1 MARDLIPPPSP
12 AGRPA
17 PDQNEPP
24 PLAPQQAEAAPSQ
37 PPAGKP
43 GPSAFRARFGFATG
57 VLAGCA
63 LAAAALLVV
72 LLSGDEPRP
81 AAPAADEGL
90 ASNWSPWHPRSTTSI
105 SGAQE
110 IAKKIGGSYKDGRSK
125 DLSTVEGGPI
135 ALNKTLPVSVAIP
148 SAGGRFVIVQGVGV
162 QYKLAGFGKGGRLR
176 GSRPSAER
184 RRLLR
189 REALELSLYSFR
201 YLPDVTM
208 VVTLLPPAPKAEQ
221 VHPKK
226 AGAKAAEKKA
236 SEEFQRQA
244 LFFRPGDLRKQIE
257 RPLAETLATK
267 APKIDALTGPE
278 AKRIDKL
285 TLSNLFTYE
294 HIQQQDGSIYLVL
307 DRPS

>member
-12 AGRPA
+12 AGRPT
-17 PDQNEPP
+17 PDPEQPP
-24 PLAPQQAEAAPSQ
+24 PRAVDTAATEAPA
-37 PPAGKP
+37 PAGTP
-43 GPSAFRARFGFATG
+43 GASPFRGRFGFMTG

-63 LAAAALLVV
+63 VAAVALLAV
-72 LLSGDEPRP
+72 LLAGDDGRP
-81 AAPAADEGL
+81 GGASTGEGL
-90 ASNWSPWHPRSTTSI
+90 AADWSPWHPRNTTSI

-110 IAKKIGGSYKDGRSK
+110 IAKRIEGTYKDARSK
-125 DLSTVEGGPI
+125 KLSTVEGGPI

-148 SAGGRFVIVQGVGV
+148 SAGDRFTIVQGLGV
-162 QYKLAGFGKGGRLR
+162 QYKLSGFGKGGRLQ
-176 GSRPSAER
+176 GTHPSAER

-221 VHPKK
+221 VHPKR
-226 AGAKAAEKKA
+226 AAKAKRAAKGAAEDY
-236 SEEFQRQA
+236 QDQA
-244 LFFRPGDLRKQIE
+244 LFFRPGDLRKQLE
-257 RPLAETLATK
+257 RPLAETMATK
-267 APKIDALTGPE
+267 APELDALAGQE

-285 TLSNLFTYE
+285 TLSNLFTFE

>member
-24 PLAPQQAEAAPSQ
+24 LAPVQAEAAPGEA
-37 PPAGKP
+37 PAGKP

-63 LAAAALLVV
+63 LAAAV
-72 LLSGDEPRP
+72 LLNGDEPKP
-81 AAPAADEGL
+81 SGPPADEGL
-90 ASNWSPWHPRSTTSI
+90 ASHWSPWRPRSTTSI

-162 QYKLAGFGKGGRLR
+162 QYKLAGFGKDGRLR
-176 GSRPSAER
+176 GSQPSAER

-208 VVTLLPPAPKAEQ
+208 VVTLLPPAPKGEQ

-226 AGAKAAEKKA
+226 AGAKAAKKKA
-236 SEEFQRQA
+236 TEDFQRQA
-244 LFFRPGDLRKQIE
+244 LFFRPGDLRKQLE
-257 RPLAETLATK
+257 RPLAETMATK

>member
-24 PLAPQQAEAAPSQ
+24 PLAPVDQAEAAPGEA
-37 PPAGKP
+37 PAGKP

-63 LAAAALLVV
+63 LAAAVLLVV
-72 LLSGDEPRP
+72 LLDARRAQARRPRGRRGP
-81 AAPAADEGL
+81 RLELVAL
-90 ASNWSPWHPRSTTSI
+90 ASRARPPRSPARRRSP
-105 SGAQE
+105 SRSS
-110 IAKKIGGSYKDGRSK
+110 GSYKDGRSK

-162 QYKLAGFGKGGRLR
+162 QYKLAGFGKDGRLR
-176 GSRPSAER
+176 GSPPSAER

-208 VVTLLPPAPKAEQ
+208 VVALLPPAPKAEQ

-226 AGAKAAEKKA
+226 AGANAAKKKAAGRTSSARRCSSGRATCA
-236 SEEFQRQA
+236 SSSSARSP
-244 LFFRPGDLRKQIE
+244 RRWPRRRRRSTRWRGR
-257 RPLAETLATK
+257 
-267 APKIDALTGPE
+267 
-278 AKRIDKL
+278 
-285 TLSNLFTYE
+285 
-294 HIQQQDGSIYLVL
+294 
-307 DRPS
+307 RPSGSTS

>member
-17 PDQNEPP
+17 PDGHEPP
-24 PLAPQQAEAAPSQ
+24 PIGAPEPEAERAGA
-37 PPAGKP
+37 PAGKP

-63 LAAAALLVV
+63 LAAAVLLVM
-72 LLSGDEPRP
+72 LLSGDEPKP
-81 AAPAADEGL
+81 AGPATDEGL
-90 ASNWSPWHPRSTTSI
+90 ASNWSPWKPRSTTSI

-110 IAKKIGGSYKDGRSK
+110 IAKKIGGTYKDGRSK

-148 SAGGRFVIVQGVGV
+148 STAGRFVIVQGVGV
-162 QYKLAGFGKGGRLR
+162 QYKLAGFGKDGRLR
-176 GSRPSAER
+176 GSQPSAER

-208 VVTLLPPAPKAEQ
+208 VVTLLPPAPKGEQ

-226 AGAKAAEKKA
+226 AGAKAATKKA
-236 SEEFQRQA
+236 AEDFQRQA
-244 LFFRPGDLRKQIE
+244 LFFRPGDLRKQLE
-257 RPLAETLATK
+257 RPLAETMATE
-267 APKIDALTGPE
+267 APKIDALAGAE
-278 AKRIDKL
+278 ARRIDKL